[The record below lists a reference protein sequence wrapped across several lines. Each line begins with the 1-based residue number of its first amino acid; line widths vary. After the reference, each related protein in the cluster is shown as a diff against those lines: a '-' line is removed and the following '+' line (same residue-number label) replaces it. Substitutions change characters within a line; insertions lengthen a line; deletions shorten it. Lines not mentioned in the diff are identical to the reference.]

1 MSRLE
6 ESIDSSKMM
15 QHQIA
20 QVLTLPL
27 AEVQKFSTKLDKKVT
42 SNSAI
47 ESQSTVLGIKDEIL
61 TVLTHLVNNA
71 VKYTPHGERIAVTYQ
86 VTDGQLCLS
95 VADNGIGIGAQH
107 LPRLTERFYRVD
119 ASRSSASGGTGLGLA
134 IVNRIIERHKG
145 SLDIISEEGQ
155 GSCFT
160 CTFPL

>member
-1 MSRLE
+1 M
-6 ESIDSSKMM
+6 
-15 QHQIA
+15 
-20 QVLTLPL
+20 
-27 AEVQKFSTKLDKKVT
+27 
-42 SNSAI
+42 
-47 ESQSTVLGIKDEIL
+47 LGIKAEIL
-61 TVLTHLVNNA
+61 SVLTNLVNNA
-71 VKYTPHGERIAVTYQ
+71 VKYTPHGGYIAVTYQ
-86 VTDGQLCLS
+86 VTDGQLCLT

-134 IVNRIIERHKG
+134 IVNRIMERHKG